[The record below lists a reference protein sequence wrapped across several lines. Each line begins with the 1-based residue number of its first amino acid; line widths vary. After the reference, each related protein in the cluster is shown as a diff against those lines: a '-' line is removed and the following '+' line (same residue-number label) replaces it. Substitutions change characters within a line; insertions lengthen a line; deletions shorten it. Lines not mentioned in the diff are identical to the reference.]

1 MHYSEVPDHNPPSKA
16 ILEYDLDFI
25 VLQCRFQLPAVN
37 GFNPFTKVPCLRH
50 CKKNKDPDQT
60 LVFDFT
66 CCNQVDF
73 RVNSLL
79 NTILINSMCMCILFR
94 LSIVS
99 VSRLNTIFHWRQ
111 ND

>member
-50 CKKNKDPDQT
+50 CKKIKIQIRHLYLT
-60 LVFDFT
+60 SLVAT
-66 CCNQVDF
+66 K
-73 RVNSLL
+73 
-79 NTILINSMCMCILFR
+79 LI
-94 LSIVS
+94 S
-99 VSRLNTIFHWRQ
+99 VLTVY
-111 ND
+111 